1 MTSKRSEILT
11 DRAANIDECV
21 IFAHTG
27 QMPEKA
33 AATESAGSPEGE

>member
-1 MTSKRSEILT
+1 MTSKRSKILT
-11 DRAANIDECV
+11 GRATNIDEGV

-33 AATESAGSPEGE
+33 AVTESAGSPV

>member
-1 MTSKRSEILT
+1 MMDKRSEILT
-11 DRAANIDECV
+11 DRAANIDERV
-21 IFAHTG
+21 VFVHIG